1 MPKIFRFTALRVSF
15 AVTALLAGCVTPVP
29 APRTTVDPNTG
40 VSLIVADEPLVL
52 ARERRDVA
60 AQARDYLTLVAAE
73 IDEAGHRRLI
83 LAAHQ
88 WSTIDSRTAD
98 VRPAAGAELLLVADG
113 RDFRLVPLAGPF
125 VDEYARNPALARPED
140 AEVVTTLY
148 QADPDLLGY
157 IAASHSLS
165 ASFPK
170 SFALPFALWKDG
182 RPALQR
188 LLRETSGLD

>member
-1 MPKIFRFTALRVSF
+1 MPTLVRLPAQRAWFAL
-15 AVTALLAGCVTPVP
+15 AVLLVGCTTPVP
-29 APRTTVDPNTG
+29 APRTTIDPSTG

-73 IDEAGHRRLI
+73 IDEAGNRRLI
-83 LAAHQ
+83 FAAHE

-98 VRPAAGAELLLVADG
+98 VRPVAGAELLLVADG
-113 RDFRLVPLAGPF
+113 RDFRLKPLTGPF
-125 VDEYARNPALARPED
+125 VDQYAKNPALKRPDD

-148 QADPDLLGY
+148 EADPDMLGF
-157 IAASHSLS
+157 IGASHTLS

-170 SFALPFALWKDG
+170 SFALPFELWRDG
-182 RPALQR
+182 RPALLR
-188 LLRETSGLD
+188 LLVEIK

>member
-1 MPKIFRFTALRVSF
+1 MPTTVRLPAQRAWLAL
-15 AVTALLAGCVTPVP
+15 AVLLVGCTTPVP
-29 APRTTVDPNTG
+29 APRTTIDPNTG

-73 IDEAGHRRLI
+73 IDEAGNRHLI
-83 LAAHQ
+83 FASHQ

-98 VRPAAGAELLLVADG
+98 ERPAAGAELLLVADG
-113 RDFRLVPLAGPF
+113 RDFRLKPLTGAL
-125 VDEYARNPALARPED
+125 VDQYAKNPALKRPDD

-148 QADPDLLGY
+148 ETDPEMLGF
-157 IAASHSLS
+157 IAGSDAIS

-182 RPALQR
+182 RPALRR
-188 LLRETSGLD
+188 LLTDLGH